1 MSDPFGL
8 TKELAA
14 AAAPCF
20 DTADRLAVYTEM
32 SLGAQYHAIDDII
45 CAVLRKDHPLPAG
58 LLDEL
63 RKWLADGP
71 FDAGDD
77 HPDELARRVAR
88 VRAA

>member
-1 MSDPFGL
+1 MRV
-8 TKELAA
+8 
-14 AAAPCF
+14 
-20 DTADRLAVYTEM
+20 DRFSIAQRRQLAVSE
-32 SLGAQYHAIDDII
+32 ADVVAIDDII

-63 RKWLADGP
+63 REWLADGP
-71 FDAGDD
+71 FDAGDN